1 MADLGFGIPSSYAEQ
16 KRPKPAWRASFRA
29 TAAARAI
36 GPGDRDDG
44 SLSARV
50 RLWPQTWREPLKH
63 WTALAAG
70 VVVAAA
76 AFVPAKAADIS
87 GAGATFPY
95 PIYAKWAD
103 EYKKVTG
110 NGLNYQS
117 IGSGGG
123 IKQIKAK
130 TVTFGAS
137 DAPLPGK
144 ELKEAGLAQFP
155 MVMGG
160 IVPVINL
167 DGVKP
172 GELTIDGPTLAKI
185 FLGDIKA
192 WDDPAIRKLNPNV
205 KLPSQAIAIVHRS
218 DGSGTTFNFAYYLA
232 EVSADWKS
240 KVGVNTS
247 VQWPSGIGA
256 KGNEGVANNVA
267 NTKGSI
273 GYVEYAY
280 AKQNK
285 LTFTRMVNKAGK
297 AVAPTSE
304 AFQAAAANADWNSQ
318 PGYGVILAN
327 QPGDSSWPM
336 TAATWILVYKQPSDI
351 AATGEAL
358 KFFAWAYKEGG
369 KSAEALDYVPMPA
382 NVVKD
387 VEKTWANEIKDA
399 SGKPVFAMTN

>member
-1 MADLGFGIPSSYAEQ
+1 
-16 KRPKPAWRASFRA
+16 
-29 TAAARAI
+29 
-36 GPGDRDDG
+36 
-44 SLSARV
+44 
-50 RLWPQTWREPLKH
+50 LKY
-63 WTALAAG
+63 WTALAAIG
-70 VVVAAA
+70 VVAAA

-144 ELKEAGLAQFP
+144 ELDEVGLAQFP

-160 IVPVINL
+160 IVPVVNL

-172 GELTIDGPTLAKI
+172 GDLTIDGPTLAKI
-185 FLGDIKA
+185 FLGDIKT
-192 WDDPAIRKLNPNV
+192 WDDPAIKKLNPSV
-205 KLPSQAIAIVHRS
+205 KLPNQAIAIVHRS

-232 EVSADWKS
+232 DVSADWKS

-285 LTFTRMVNKAGK
+285 LTFTKMVNKAGK
-297 AVAPTSE
+297 TVTPTSD
-304 AFQAAAANADWNSQ
+304 AFQAAAANADWKSQ

-327 QPGDSSWPM
+327 QPGDKSWPM

-358 KFFAWAYKEGG
+358 KFFAWAYKNGG
-369 KSAEALDYVPMPA
+369 KSAEELDYVPMPA
-382 NVVKD
+382 NVVTD
-387 VEKTWANEIKDA
+387 IEKSWTTDIKDA